1 MKIGFNCRE
10 GKFRFWDCDIIED
23 NDFAKIAD
31 IDLKE
36 RSIHWYYHGDDI
48 TTRNQK
54 DIVAIKELLLDREV
68 HEVELNM
75 HNGRRR
81 RNAVENE
88 LKSIDMKIN
97 KILKKWS

>member
-1 MKIGFNCRE
+1 MKIGFNCRD

-48 TTRNQK
+48 TTRNLN

-75 HNGRRR
+75 YHDRWR
-81 RNAVENE
+81 RNTVENKIK
-88 LKSIDMKIN
+88 LIDMKIN
-97 KILKKWS
+97 KILKKWC